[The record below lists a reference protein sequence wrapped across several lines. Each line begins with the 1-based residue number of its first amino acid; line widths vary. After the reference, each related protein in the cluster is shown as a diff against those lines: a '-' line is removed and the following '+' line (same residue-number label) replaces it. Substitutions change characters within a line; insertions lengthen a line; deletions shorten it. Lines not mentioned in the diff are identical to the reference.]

1 MQLLLSAAQSANK
14 ILGDKS
20 GINNGNTGKVILEKT
35 NEINGLC
42 FPVVP
47 YRPKTLGFEP
57 HQPPHMNQALSPVFR
72 AFCLFLANSIPTGGN
87 TIWSVILQ
95 AAQLL
100 GWRSGLISML
110 TLLPARQLF
119 EVINIEPAPS
129 CFFSLFEV
137 LS

>member
-129 CFFSLFEV
+129 CFLSLFEV

>member
-87 TIWSVILQ
+87 TI
-95 AAQLL
+95 
-100 GWRSGLISML
+100 
-110 TLLPARQLF
+110 
-119 EVINIEPAPS
+119 
-129 CFFSLFEV
+129 C
-137 LS
+137 

>member
-14 ILGDKS
+14 IFGDKS

-57 HQPPHMNQALSPVFR
+57 HQPPHIKQQLSLTSQEWGFFVCIFT
-72 AFCLFLANSIPTGGN
+72 AN
-87 TIWSVILQ
+87 
-95 AAQLL
+95 
-100 GWRSGLISML
+100 
-110 TLLPARQLF
+110 LLPP
-119 EVINIEPAPS
+119 VEP
-129 CFFSLFEV
+129 LR
-137 LS
+137 

>member
-72 AFCLFLANSIPTGGN
+72 AFCLFLANSIPTVGILFGLSSCKPHNYWVGG
-87 TIWSVILQ
+87 Q
-95 AAQLL
+95 D
-100 GWRSGLISML
+100 
-110 TLLPARQLF
+110 
-119 EVINIEPAPS
+119 
-129 CFFSLFEV
+129 
-137 LS
+137 

>member
-1 MQLLLSAAQSANK
+1 MFS
-14 ILGDKS
+14 
-20 GINNGNTGKVILEKT
+20 
-35 NEINGLC
+35 C
-42 FPVVP
+42 VP
-47 YRPKTLGFEP
+47 LWRIFEP

-119 EVINIEPAPS
+119 EVINIEPAPP
-129 CFFSLFEV
+129 CFF
-137 LS
+137 

>member
-119 EVINIEPAPS
+119 EVINIEPAPP
-129 CFFSLFEV
+129 CFF
-137 LS
+137 